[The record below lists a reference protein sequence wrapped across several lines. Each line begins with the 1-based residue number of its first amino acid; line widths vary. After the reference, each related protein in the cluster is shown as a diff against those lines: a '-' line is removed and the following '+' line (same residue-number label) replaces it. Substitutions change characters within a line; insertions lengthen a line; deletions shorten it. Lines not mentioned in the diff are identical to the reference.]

1 MEIFLIRHT
10 SVDVPQGVCY
20 GQTDVPVKPSFEEEA
35 EIVKQNLAELSFDAI
50 YTSPLSRC
58 VKLATYCGYPD
69 AQRDNRLKEMYMG
82 DWEMQVF
89 DEITDPQIQ
98 EWYNDYLHVP
108 TLNGESYQDLLTRVS
123 SFLNE
128 LKISGKDL
136 GRNKVAI
143 FAHGGILLCAQVY
156 AGIIFPEN
164 ALQKLP
170 AYGEIVRITI

>member
-1 MEIFLIRHT
+1 MEIFMIRHT
-10 SVDVPQGVCY
+10 SVDVPQGICY

-35 EIVKQNLAELSFDAI
+35 EIVKQNLANYSFDAV

-69 AQRDNRLKEMYMG
+69 AQRDNRLKEMHMG
-82 DWEMQVF
+82 DWEMKMF

-108 TLNGESYQDLLTRVS
+108 TLNGESYQDLLARVS
-123 SFLNE
+123 SFFNE
-128 LKISGKDL
+128 IKMSGHNKI
-136 GRNKVAI
+136 AI
-143 FAHGGILLCAQVY
+143 FAHGGILMCAQIY
-156 AGIIFPEN
+156 AGTISPEK

-170 AYGEIVRITI
+170 VYGEIVRVTI